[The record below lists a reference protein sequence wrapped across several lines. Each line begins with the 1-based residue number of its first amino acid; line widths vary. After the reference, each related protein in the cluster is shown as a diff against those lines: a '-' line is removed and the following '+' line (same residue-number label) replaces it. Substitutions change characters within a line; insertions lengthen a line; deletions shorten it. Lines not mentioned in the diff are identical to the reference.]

1 MKYKILLR
9 EIPVEEYA
17 HELFYDIFNS
27 NFNSSL
33 YVTYWLFILYPKSNV
48 YLVSIPKIKWL
59 TEQTLPHYIFMEEL
73 EKHNLLSII
82 ERNKDESVK
91 RNRKQASRI
100 RPNIRRY
107 SIRYVY

>member
-9 EIPVEEYA
+9 NTPVDEYA
-17 HELFYDIFNS
+17 HELFYDTFNS

-33 YVTYWLFILYPKSNV
+33 YMTYLLFNMYQEADV

-91 RNRKQASRI
+91 
-100 RPNIRRY
+100 
-107 SIRYVY
+107 

>member
-9 EIPVEEYA
+9 KTPVNEYA
-17 HELFYDIFNS
+17 HELFYDAFNS

-33 YVTYWLFILYPKSNV
+33 YMTYWLFILYSKSSV
-48 YLVSIPKIKWL
+48 YLINNLKLEALVSIP
-59 TEQTLPHYIFMEEL
+59 TPHYIVMEEI

-91 RNRKQASRI
+91 WNRR
-100 RPNIRRY
+100 
-107 SIRYVY
+107 

>member
-1 MKYKILLR
+1 MKYKILLIR
-9 EIPVEEYA
+9 LPTNEYA
-17 HELFYDIFNS
+17 HELMHDAFNS

-33 YVTYWLFILYPKSNV
+33 YMAYWLFNVYSKASV

-91 RNRKQASRI
+91 
-100 RPNIRRY
+100 
-107 SIRYVY
+107 

>member
-9 EIPVEEYA
+9 KTSVDEYA
-17 HELFYDIFNS
+17 HKLFYDAFNS

-33 YVTYWLFILYPKSNV
+33 YITYWLFILYPKSSV
-48 YLVSIPKIKWL
+48 YLINNLKLEALVSIP
-59 TEQTLPHYIFMEEL
+59 TPHYIFMEEL

-91 RNRKQASRI
+91 RNRRQT
-100 RPNIRRY
+100 
-107 SIRYVY
+107 

>member
-9 EIPVEEYA
+9 EAPVEEYA
-17 HELFYDIFNS
+17 YELFYDTFNS

-33 YVTYWLFILYPKSNV
+33 YVTYWLFILYPRSSV

-59 TEQTLPHYIFMEEL
+59 TEQTFPYYMEEL

-91 RNRKQASRI
+91 
-100 RPNIRRY
+100 
-107 SIRYVY
+107 

>member
-9 EIPVEEYA
+9 KTPVDEYA
-17 HELFYDIFNS
+17 QELCYDAFNS

-33 YVTYWLFILYPKSNV
+33 YITYLLFNMYPKSSV
-48 YLVSIPKIKWL
+48 YLVSNTKLEALVSIP
-59 TEQTLPHYIFMEEL
+59 TPDYIFMEEL

-91 RNRKQASRI
+91 
-100 RPNIRRY
+100 
-107 SIRYVY
+107 

>member
-9 EIPVEEYA
+9 KTPVDEYA
-17 HELFYDIFNS
+17 HELCYDAFNS

-33 YVTYWLFILYPKSNV
+33 YMIYWLFILYPKSSV
-48 YLVSIPKIKWL
+48 YLVSNTKLEALVSIP
-59 TEQTLPHYIFMEEL
+59 TPDYIFMEEL

-91 RNRKQASRI
+91 
-100 RPNIRRY
+100 
-107 SIRYVY
+107 